1 MTAKSRKQAFDESV
15 PEMTDAEIEDALK
28 AGRVAV
34 GFRGEPVMITQK
46 EIGFI
51 ALKFAVA
58 EGDTQVLLL
67 DQFAARV
74 LHKLIGTANELDWKS
89 DSLMPPEAGN

>member
-1 MTAKSRKQAFDESV
+1 MRGGPPSAF
-15 PEMTDAEIEDALK
+15 AAN
-28 AGRVAV
+28 R
-34 GFRGEPVMITQK
+34 VMITQN

-51 ALKFAVA
+51 ALKFAVL

-74 LHKLIGTANELDWKS
+74 LYKLIETVSELD
-89 DSLMPPEAGN
+89 